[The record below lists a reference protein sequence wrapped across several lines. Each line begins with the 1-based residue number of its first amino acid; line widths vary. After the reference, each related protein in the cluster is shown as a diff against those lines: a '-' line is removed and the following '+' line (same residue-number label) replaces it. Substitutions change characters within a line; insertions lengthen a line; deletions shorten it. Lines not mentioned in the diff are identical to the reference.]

1 MGYERFV
8 ALGDSCTV
16 GLDDR
21 YPDGDEYRGW
31 ADLVAA
37 TLAAAEPSLRYANL
51 GVRGS
56 GLEQIAEDQVPAAA
70 ALGPDLVALFGGGND
85 VLSRSFDED
94 VVADQADQ
102 LVAALTAISPTVV
115 VFTLSDF
122 SQRTR
127 LSGKLLA
134 RSATRIAALNAAIRR
149 AARAHG
155 ALVVE
160 LWTDHAATD
169 LRYFGQDRLHLSEH
183 GHRRLAAHLLKR
195 LDLPFDGP
203 WLEPLPGPGEP
214 DGPRAWL
221 DDLGWVCREVLPV
234 PARRVRDRMNG
245 RHIAYSLPK
254 RPRLLPVRPGGG
266 DSPDRATA

>member
-21 YPDGDEYRGW
+21 YPDGSEYRGW
-31 ADLVAA
+31 ADLVAT
-37 TLAAAEPSLRYANL
+37 TLAAEEPSLRYANL

-56 GLEQIAEDQVPAAA
+56 GLARIADTQVPAAA
-70 ALGPDLVALFGGGND
+70 RLGPDLVALFGGGND
-85 VLSRSFDED
+85 VLARSFDAEL
-94 VVADQADQ
+94 VADLVDQ
-102 LVAALTAISPTVV
+102 LVAALTAIAPTVA

-127 LSGKLLA
+127 LSGKLLG
-134 RSATRIAALNAAIRR
+134 RSASRIEVLNAAIRR
-149 AARAHG
+149 SARVHG

-160 LWTDHAATD
+160 LWTDQAASD

-195 LDLPFDGP
+195 LNLPFDRP

-214 DGPRAWL
+214 GGPRAWL

-245 RHIAYSLPK
+245 RHIGYSLPK
-254 RPRLLPVRPGGG
+254 RPHLLPVRPAGE
-266 DSPDRATA
+266 S